1 MRKLGFPKDDIV
13 RIDLHCHSEHSLDAS
28 SSVILLAKT
37 ASERNLDGFIISDH
51 NTIAGWNDIKE
62 ANKKFPDVII
72 YRGVEISAKEGHV
85 LAIGIQELVPRGLSL
100 AETIDLIHEQGGIA
114 SPTHPFDFLRSG
126 VGKMCFDLPVDAV
139 ETHNGSVIIP
149 QFNYKAQRMAM
160 KFSLPGIG
168 GSDSHTFREMGLGF
182 TECTHLPTDEDEL
195 IKLIQ
200 QNKTIGKGSH
210 MTVLEKVK
218 RRLLITIKRG

>member
-1 MRKLGFPKDDIV
+1 VRDISFPKDNIV

-28 SSVILLAKT
+28 PPVKLLAKT

-51 NTIAGWNDIKE
+51 NTIDGWNDIKE
-62 ANKKFPDVII
+62 VTKKFPDIKI

-126 VGKMCFDLPVDAV
+126 VGEMCFDLPIDSI
-139 ETHNGSVIIP
+139 ETHNGSVLIP
-149 QFNYKAQRMAM
+149 QFNYKAQLMA
-160 KFSLPGIG
+160 KKYNLPGIG
-168 GSDSHTFREMGLGF
+168 GSDSHTFRELGLGF
-182 TECTHLPTDEDEL
+182 TECTYLPDDENDL
-195 IKLIQ
+195 IKQIKQ
-200 QNKTIGKGSH
+200 GKTIGKGDH

-218 RRLLITIKRG
+218 RRLLITINRG